1 VAAQGDMRPMAGSH
15 EALEDLKRI
24 LDGRSAF
31 YAKADMVFDTSAQ
44 PLEESFREFRRQV
57 GQIRR

>member
-1 VAAQGDMRPMAGSH
+1 MAGSE

-31 YAKADMVFDTSAQ
+31 YAKADLVFDTSAQ
-44 PLEESFREFRRQV
+44 PLEDSFVSLRRL
-57 GQIRR
+57 IRQALQLPA